1 MPYVEPATE
10 GERLVAEVFA
20 SVLGIERVGARDG
33 FFHLGGTSLQSAAV
47 AVALD
52 EAADVVV
59 PVSQIHRTPTPH
71 ELARWLATAPAVR
84 TPARPRDRPGSARD
98 RSRSRS
104 RWRSA

>member
-1 MPYVEPATE
+1 M
-10 GERLVAEVFA
+10 
-20 SVLGIERVGARDG
+20 LGIDRVGTRDS

-47 AVALD
+47 ATGMD

-71 ELARWLATAPAVR
+71 ELARWLATAPRR
-84 TPARPRDRPGSARD
+84 TDTGSTAGQTRQRPARF
-98 RSRSRS
+98 RSRS